1 MFGSGIVTVNLVRI
15 ALGASPYVR
24 DLHLKAKFSFAAQP
38 ELEYSGVSHYEMA
51 LCEISATVVPVW
63 GTHVEIIQ
71 A

>member
-1 MFGSGIVTVNLVRI
+1 MFGSDIVTVKL
-15 ALGASPYVR
+15 AGFGLSASPYAR
-24 DLHLKAKFSFAAQP
+24 DLRLKAKISFAAQP